1 MIAFFAFVIGVCIGI
16 VIGAALVK
24 PYLDGPP
31 RQRKPKPAK
40 PPTIPLARAIHGVT
54 WQRLEVPTMK
64 RRQQIPT
71 VKGPQ

>member
-16 VIGAALVK
+16 VIGAGLVR

-31 RQRKPKPAK
+31 RQRKPKP
-40 PPTIPLARAIHGVT
+40 PTIPLARAIHSVT
-54 WQRLEVPTMK
+54 WQRLEVPTVK

-71 VKGPQ
+71 VKEMP